1 MANRHS
7 GRTTGRPLRRERGA
21 SAATGSAG
29 SRRPAPAK
37 RKKRLID
44 YPRSGKRGIRRFL
57 PSFKQM
63 LGCLLF
69 VVLLGVGFF
78 IVSYILVPVPAPNEV
93 AVSQTSVITYDNGKP
108 LGRLAAQNREKVSI
122 HKVPKHVQHAVLAAE
137 DREFYSEPGFS
148 VTGIARAAWAYV
160 RNEPLQGGSTI
171 TQQYVKKT
179 YLTDQRTFSRKWKE
193 LILSIKIEREL
204 SKDQILQ
211 RYMNTVY
218 FGRGAYGIQTASQAY
233 FGKNASKLT
242 PSEGAVLASLIRNP
256 SLYDP
261 VRHKENLKPRFEY
274 VVNGM
279 ASQGWLNAEQVSS
292 MKLPKTAK
300 PDESNQYK
308 GERGYLIA
316 MVKDELERRG
326 ISEDELLT
334 GGYRVHTTFNKK
346 MMKYAKKAVKEA
358 YPDYL
363 RHEGVDVGMA
373 AVEPGTGRIVAIYGG
388 KNYLKDQFNNA
399 LRGGLT
405 QPGSSFKPYV
415 LASALKK
422 GISLHTTYDGHSPK
436 TVAGHTFKN
445 AGGEQFGYID
455 LATATEH
462 SVNTV
467 YVQLGQDVG
476 LNRVI
481 KNAKKVGIQTG
492 PWCPLGPGNT
502 KMDTG
507 ASTPLGPMDVCP
519 MQQAGGYATFA
530 NKGKYVQPTA
540 VDKVTNASG
549 DRVIYKSDPDP
560 KKVFSKGVAGDTL
573 YALQKVVQG
582 GTGTGANLPDGRPVA
597 GKTGTTNDNRSAW
610 FVGTVPQLTASV
622 AVYKADGGPIPY
634 TVYGGSVAAPV
645 WRAFMEKATEHM
657 KVKDFPGPS
666 WVGETKHDYPT
677 QPVTTDTSEPTQ
689 TDTQEPSNTPSDTPS
704 NTPTPP
710 TTPPTTPPS
719 SPPPTTETS
728 EPTTSGPS
736 VTFPPKPNGTGANR
750 ANRKGK
756 GRGG

>member
-1 MANRHS
+1 MANRYS
-7 GRTTGRPLRRERGA
+7 GRTTGSPLRRERGA
-21 SAATGSAG
+21 SAGAGGGG
-29 SRRPAPAK
+29 SRRRPGPAR

-44 YPRSGKRGIRRFL
+44 YPRSGKRGARRFL
-57 PSFKQM
+57 PSFKQL
-63 LGCLLF
+63 LGCFIF
-69 VVLLGVGFF
+69 VVLLGAGFF
-78 IVSYILVPVPAPNEV
+78 IVSYILIPVPAPNEV

-122 HKVPKHVQHAVLAAE
+122 DKVPKHVQHAVLAAE

-148 VTGIARAAWAYV
+148 VTGILRAAWAYV
-160 RNEPLQGGSTI
+160 RNEPLQGGSTV

-179 YLTDQRTFSRKWKE
+179 YLTDERTFTRKWKE
-193 LILSIKIEREL
+193 LILSIKIEQEL

-211 RYMNTVY
+211 RYLNTVY
-218 FGRGAYGIQTASQAY
+218 FGRGSYGVQTASHAY
-233 FGKNASKLT
+233 FDKGVSKLT

-274 VVNGM
+274 VINGM
-279 ASQGWLNAEQVSS
+279 ASQGWLSAEQVSS
-292 MKLPKTAK
+292 MKLPKTVK

-334 GGYRVHTTFNKK
+334 GGYQVHTTFNKK
-346 MMKYAKKAVKEA
+346 MMKYAKQAVKEA

-363 RHEGVDVGMA
+363 RQENVDIGMA

-422 GISLHTTYDGHSPK
+422 GIGLRTTYDGHSPK

-445 AGGEQFGYID
+445 AGAEQFGYID

-476 LNRVI
+476 LHRVI

-502 KMDTG
+502 KMDAG

-540 VDKVTNASG
+540 IDEVTNASG
-549 DRVIYKSDPDP
+549 DRVIYKANPDP
-560 KKVFSKGVAGDTL
+560 RKVFSKGVAADTL
-573 YALQKVVQG
+573 YALQQVVQG
-582 GTGTGANLPDGRPVA
+582 GTGTAAILPDGRPVA

-622 AVYKADGGPIPY
+622 AVYKSNGHQIPY

-645 WRAFMEKATEHM
+645 WEAFMAKATEHM
-657 KVKDFPGPS
+657 KVKDFPDPA
-666 WVGETKHDYPT
+666 WVGEARHNYPT
-677 QPVTTDTSEPTQ
+677 EPVTTYTSEPTD
-689 TDTQEPSNTPSDTPS
+689 TYTQEPSDTPT
-704 NTPTPP
+704 NTPTPTDTP
-710 TTPPTTPPS
+710 TAPS
-719 SPPPTTETS
+719 
-728 EPTTSGPS
+728 
-736 VTFPPKPNGTGANR
+736 
-750 ANRKGK
+750 
-756 GRGG
+756 